1 MSAEIQKIAVYDD
14 RIVQNAPAFAVQK
27 GALSLT
33 NSPFRSIS
41 ATASQHT
48 YNINVPSENV
58 FVDRAINWT
67 STVYFEARFTFDAQP
82 VVGQEIGRIGR
93 DFALCS
99 FPLHSLCNT
108 LTATIND
115 ATTTVNLADCLY
127 EIARLTDF
135 KANRGQRCCPTM
147 LDKYQ
152 NYETGWGAINNVC
165 SGFQDATDFD
175 NVPNGAFADFE
186 FVNPN
191 NVNNAPPAGGD
202 YVYKGL
208 TMSFNDQGIPI
219 SRADQ
224 LEYIFAFKFT
234 STEKIMLS
242 PFIHN
247 DVYENDTGLYGIQN
261 IQFVMNMKQP
271 SRLLRVA
278 NNSTENP
285 NRRITV
291 TQAMYLTGE
300 PFRSPVMNVE
310 FLTPSLSLPLP
321 EKSIV
326 PYFDYPRYIT
336 TNLVARA
343 NASTELTSNTII
355 LNSIPDL
362 FLLYV
367 KPTEYLNTEGDYYF
381 TPKSISIQ
389 FDNFAGILS
398 SHSREQLYQMSYQ
411 NGLEMDYNTWRGK
424 ANTSNGVKD
433 LVGGFL
439 VLKPGKDIPLMEGQ
453 SSGLLGSFSFQCK
466 LTVESN
472 RPADTDCN
480 MFVVAVNSGFFESQN
495 GSSRIIKSPLS
506 EADIINAPQSTMTT
520 NGNVSRM
527 VGSGFFKSLGSKLT
541 TLIKNNKPLISAMK
555 HALQSGH
562 LGETAGLVGD
572 FLENRGYSQTGGGQ
586 TGGGQ
591 TGGGQTGGKKKK
603 ALLSRLM

>member
-1 MSAEIQKIAVYDD
+1 MNSEIQKVAVYDD

-33 NSPFRSIS
+33 NSPFKAIS

-67 STVYFEARFTFDAQP
+67 STVYFEARLTFDAQP
-82 VVGQEIGRIGR
+82 DVGHEIGRIGR

-115 ATTTVNLADCLY
+115 ATTTVNLVDCLY

-152 NYETGWGAINNVC
+152 KYETGWGAINNVC
-165 SGFQDATDFD
+165 SGYQDATDFD

-186 FVNPN
+186 FVDPT

-202 YVYKGL
+202 YTYKGL
-208 TMSFNDQGIPI
+208 TMSFNADGVPI
-219 SRADQ
+219 ARAGQ
-224 LEYIFAFKFT
+224 LEYILAFKFR

-242 PFIHN
+242 PFIYN
-247 DVYENDTGLYGIQN
+247 DEYENDTGLYGIQN
-261 IQFVMNMKQP
+261 IQFVMNIKSP
-271 SRLLRVA
+271 ARLLRVA
-278 NNSTENP
+278 NNSEVNP
-285 NRRITV
+285 NRSLTV
-291 TQAMYLTGE
+291 SQAMYLTAE
-300 PFRSPVMNVE
+300 PFRNSTMNVE

-336 TNLVARA
+336 TNLVAQP
-343 NASTELTSNTII
+343 NATTELTSNTII

-362 FLLYV
+362 FLIYI
-367 KPTEYLNTEGDYYF
+367 KPDQYLNTEGDYYF

-398 SHSREQLYQMSYQ
+398 SHTQEQLYQMSHQ
-411 NGLEMDYNTWRGK
+411 NGLEMDYNTWRGR

-439 VLKPGKDIPLMEGQ
+439 VLRPGKDIPLMEGQ
-453 SSGLLGSFSFQCK
+453 SPGLLGSFSFQCRVS
-466 LTVESN
+466 VESN
-472 RPADTDCN
+472 RAVATDCQ

-495 GSSRIIKSPLS
+495 GSSRIIKNPLS

-520 NGNVSRM
+520 NANVSRM

-555 HALQSGH
+555 HALKSGH
-562 LGETAGLVGD
+562 LGETAEFVSD
-572 FLENRGYSQTGGGQ
+572 FIEKKGYGQ

-591 TGGGQTGGKKKK
+591 TGGSQTGGKKKK